1 MKDLRKV
8 VLKKEISIFRTSVNS
23 EDKIEQLK
31 SLLNIIIGSDNWS
44 FDLEDCDNVLRVN
57 YYSIMNNFLI
67 EEIHKMGFECIGLFR
82 IIGKINCQL
91 RRLFYVVLG

>member
-8 VLKKEISIFRTSVNS
+8 AMKKQISIFRTSVNS

-31 SLLNIIIGSDNWS
+31 SLLNTIIGLDNWN
-44 FDLEDCDNVLRVN
+44 FDLEDCDNILRVN

-67 EEIHKMGFECIGLFR
+67 EEINKMGFECIE
-82 IIGKINCQL
+82 IH
-91 RRLFYVVLG
+91 

>member
-67 EEIHKMGFECIGLFR
+67 EEIHKMGFECIE
-82 IIGKINCQL
+82 
-91 RRLFYVVLG
+91 VH